1 MMYDYDYEIRKEHKE
16 QKKRWNGKVI
26 TTGRQWTENAHGALE
41 PMGAS
46 YDKIWGAVR
55 DYYDSRQWD

>member
-1 MMYDYDYEIRKEHKE
+1 MYNWEEEINKEAKA

-26 TTGRQWTENAHGALE
+26 TTAKQWNNNCDGARE
-41 PMGAS
+41 PAEAS

-55 DYYDSRQWD
+55 DYYNSREWN